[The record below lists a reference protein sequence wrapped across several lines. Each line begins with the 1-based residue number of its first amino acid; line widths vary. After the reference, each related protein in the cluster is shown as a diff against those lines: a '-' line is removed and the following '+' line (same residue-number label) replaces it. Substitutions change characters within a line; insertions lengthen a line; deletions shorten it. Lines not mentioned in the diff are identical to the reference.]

1 LDGDFVK
8 QDISYALRI
17 FAKAPGFTA
26 VVIFTLALG
35 IGANTAI
42 FSIVQ
47 AVLLRPLAYR
57 DPGRLV
63 VIWDR
68 GLHEK
73 GLSKLFDMYRDFDT
87 YQKNNHSFE
96 KIAGATWAVNGR
108 ILTGHGRA
116 QTVLAI
122 PATVDFFT
130 LLGVAPEAG
139 RTFTS
144 EDMARGCS
152 VVLEHRFWQNSL
164 GGDKSIVGQS
174 LHLDDQ
180 ECTVLGVMPA
190 SFAFY
195 PDQTSMWSLI
205 TPNHPIVRDPDRNGI
220 GVFARLKPGMTIE
233 AAEAEVL
240 QMHRSDHGTD
250 RHGGLVE
257 PVVYPLQD
265 EFTFLTGRNLR
276 LSIIVLFAAVSVVL
290 LIACVNVANLLLGR
304 AMARQK
310 ELAVRTALG
319 SGRTRL
325 IRQLLTESLL
335 LSIAAAI
342 VGTGIAAL
350 AVHYFQTANP
360 IDLPP
365 GEKVELS
372 LPVLAFTALLA
383 VLTSLVFGFLPAWKA
398 SRIDV
403 NSALK
408 ATGRGSS
415 ADSRRQWLGK
425 SLVVIEVM
433 LSLLLLVGAGLLIQS
448 VSKFSAVPLGFSTDR
463 LMTMSLSLPRATYQ
477 KPETRV
483 RFFDSVLASMSSLP
497 ETEAAAIS
505 TAPPLQGAGTLALS
519 ILGRPDGPPAAML
532 HDVAQVG
539 VSGGYFQALGIPISA
554 GRTFDARDQAGAPL
568 VVVVNEA
575 LVRRYFR
582 SEDPIGKQIRAFGVP
597 EPLNP
602 WLTIAGVAGNE
613 KRTALAEM
621 TWLDSPTIYIPIT
634 QRPPGVAQLI
644 LRTASAQ
651 ARVGAAVQ
659 QRLAEIDPGVPVTN
673 IDTVQHMVSRQLAYP
688 QFRAVLFGAFA
699 VLALVLA
706 VVGLYGVIAQL
717 VEQRTHEIGVRM
729 ALGAQQS
736 DVLKMVIGEG
746 LTLAVLGVGL
756 GLMAAAGLA
765 QFIAALLYGVGATDV
780 VTMAGGSGVLIAAA
794 FLATYVPARRA
805 TRVEPVVALRYE

>member
-1 LDGDFVK
+1 MK
-8 QDISYALRI
+8 QDVAYAFRI

-26 VVIFTLALG
+26 ILVLTLALG

-63 VIWDR
+63 VVWDR
-68 GLHEK
+68 ALHEK
-73 GLSKLFDMYRDFDT
+73 ALSKVFDMYRDFDT
-87 YQKNNHSFE
+87 YSKNSRSFE
-96 KIAGATWAVNGR
+96 TIAGATWSVGGR
-108 ILTGHGRA
+108 ILTGHGKA

-130 LLGVAPEAG
+130 LLGVAPELG
-139 RTFTS
+139 RTFTP
-144 EDMARGCS
+144 DDLARGCS

-164 GGDKSIVGQS
+164 GGDRSIAGKS
-174 LHLDDQ
+174 LRMEDQ

-195 PDQTSMWSLI
+195 PDQTAMWSLL
-205 TPNHPIVRDPDRNGI
+205 TPNSPIVREPERNGVAI
-220 GVFARLKPGMTIE
+220 FARLKPGTTIE
-233 AAEAEVL
+233 SAEAEMRQL
-240 QMHRSDHGTD
+240 HRAAHGND

-290 LIACVNVANLLLGR
+290 LIACVNAANLLLGR
-304 AMARQK
+304 SLARQK
-310 ELAVRTALG
+310 ELAIRAALG
-319 SGRTRL
+319 SGRMRL
-325 IRQLLTESLL
+325 VRQLLTESLL
-335 LSIAAAI
+335 LSLAAAM
-342 VGTGIAAL
+342 VGTGLAAL
-350 AVHYFQTANP
+350 AVHYFQVVNP

-372 LPVLAFTALLA
+372 VPVLAFTAMLA
-383 VLTSLVFGFLPAWKA
+383 VLTSLLFGFLPAWKA
-398 SRIDV
+398 SRIDL
-403 NSALK
+403 NDALK
-408 ATGRGSS
+408 AGGRGSS

-425 SLVVIEVM
+425 SLVVIEVT

-448 VSKFSAVPLGFSTDR
+448 VARFAATPLGFSTDR
-463 LMTMSLSLPRATYQ
+463 LITMFMSMPRTTYS
-477 KPETRV
+477 KPESRV
-483 RFFDSVLASMSSLP
+483 RFYESVLASVSSMP

-505 TAPPLQGAGTLALS
+505 TTPPLQASATGSALS
-519 ILGRPDGPPAAML
+519 IQGRPDGPPAAML
-532 HDVAQVG
+532 HDIGQIG
-539 VSGGYFQALGIPISA
+539 VSGGYFRALGIPISA
-554 GRTFDARDQAGAPL
+554 GRTFDERDKIGAPTAAI
-568 VVVVNEA
+568 VNEA
-575 LVRRYFR
+575 LVRRYFKN
-582 SEDPIGKQIRAFGVP
+582 EDPIGKQIRFFGLP
-597 EPLNP
+597 EASNP

-621 TWLDSPTIYIPIT
+621 TWLDAPTVYLPVT
-634 QRPPGVAQLI
+634 QRPPGGAQLI
-644 LRTASAQ
+644 LRTATPQ

-659 QRLAEIDPGVPVTN
+659 QMLAAIDPSVPVTN
-673 IDTVQHMVSRQLAYP
+673 IDTVQHMAARQLAYP

-699 VLALVLA
+699 VLALLLA

-736 DVLKMVIGEG
+736 DVLKMVVREG
-746 LTLAVLGVGL
+746 LTLAVIGVGL
-756 GLMAAAGLA
+756 GLMAAAWLA
-765 QFIAALLYGVGATDV
+765 RFIAALLYGVSATDV
-780 VTMAGGSGVLIAAA
+780 ATMASGSALLIAAA
-794 FLATYVPARRA
+794 FLATYLPARKA
-805 TRVEPVVALRYE
+805 TRVDPVVALRYE